1 MREIRLKEYE
11 RSKPVGLS
19 VGERD
24 ALGEAIPHLS
34 IAHVA
39 GESGKYRITP
49 GSTVGAVEVNG
60 LSVIIEPKIGV
71 GQLISLACYAMAR
84 GRDGLVEFGGDFAY
98 AEQSALPEFLAQA
111 LASAAEKAFA
121 RGLLRGYVER
131 EEALQ
136 TVRGRIRFDDQV
148 RRRFGLPLPVEVRY
162 DEFTDDVLLNR
173 LVKAAN
179 WRLRRAG
186 PLSSGTRRRLGRIDA
201 LLDGVSLC
209 RYPRN
214 AVPEVKFDRLN
225 GHYKDVVALARLIL
239 RYGAYEAE
247 RGEVRAS
254 GFTMDMN
261 EVFQEFLTVAL
272 REKLGLSNDAF
283 GERWVGSLDVEE
295 QVSLRPDFAWWEGRR
310 CVFVGDAKY
319 KRMPN
324 RGHGERVKRASNAER
339 NERASNADLY
349 QILAYAT
356 ALDLPGGMLIYAK
369 DEDDQS
375 EANAATYTVRH
386 ACKRLQVAA
395 LDLSG
400 ALDDVLGRVGE
411 IAGRIRALR
420 DAAVGAPRRAA

>member
-11 RSKPVGLS
+11 RDEFRLSEDELSALTPEKENLGLS
-19 VGERD
+19 IE
-24 ALGEAIPHLS
+24 H
-34 IAHVA
+34 
-39 GESGKYRITP
+39 SGHGAYELRTSSK
-49 GSTVGAVEVNG
+49 VGAVEVNG

-84 GRDGLVEFGGDFAY
+84 GRDGLVEFGDDFAY
-98 AEQSALPEFLAQA
+98 AEQSALPEILARA

-136 TVRGRIRFDDQV
+136 TVRGRIRFDDQI

-186 PLSSGTRRRLGRIDA
+186 PLSPGTRRRLGRIDA

-225 GHYKDVVALARLIL
+225 GHYRYVVALARLIL

-261 EVFQEFLTVAL
+261 EVFQEFLTAAL
-272 REKLGLSNDAF
+272 REKLGLPDNAF
-283 GERWVGSLDVEE
+283 GERWVNSLDT
-295 QVSLRPDFAWWEGRR
+295 QGRIGLKPDLAWREGGR

-324 RGHGERVKRASNAER
+324 RGPGERDDRASNDER
-339 NERASNADLY
+339 VERASNADLY

-356 ALDLPGGMLIYAK
+356 ALGLPGGMLIYAK
-369 DEDDQS
+369 DKDRS
-375 EANAATYTVRH
+375 EADAATYTVRH
-386 ACKRLQVAA
+386 ACKRLQVVA

-411 IAGRIRALR
+411 IADRIRALR
-420 DAAVGAPRRAA
+420 DAADGAPRRAA

>member
-1 MREIRLKEYE
+1 MREISLREYQEREERLSEDELSALTREK
-11 RSKPVGLS
+11 KALGLS
-19 VGERD
+19 IET
-24 ALGEAIPHLS
+24 
-34 IAHVA
+34 
-39 GESGKYRITP
+39 SGHGAYVLRTSSK
-49 GSTVGAVEVNG
+49 VGAVEVGG

-71 GQLISLACYAMAR
+71 GQLISLACYAMGR
-84 GRDGLVEFGGDFAY
+84 GHDDLVKFGDDFAY

-136 TVRGRIRFDDQV
+136 TVRGRIRFDDQI

-225 GHYKDVVALARLIL
+225 GHYRDVVALARLIL

-261 EVFQEFLTVAL
+261 EVFQEFLTAAL
-272 REKLGLSNDAF
+272 REKLAPYGGKLRSDK
-283 GERWVGSLDVEE
+283 GRSLEYLDEE
-295 QVSLRPDFAWWEGRR
+295 KRVALFPDLTWWEGER

-324 RGHGERVKRASNAER
+324 RGHGERDDRASNAER
-339 NERASNADLY
+339 NDRASNADLY

-369 DEDDQS
+369 DKRD

-386 ACKRLQVAA
+386 TGKRLQVTA

-411 IAGRIRALR
+411 IAVRIRALR